1 MNVNGVHNGIVLDH
15 IKAGTAM
22 TIYNLLQLD
31 KLNCCVAIIQNVDS
45 KKYGRKDI
53 IKIDTELDLDL
64 DMLGYIDSNITV
76 NIVRNDERVKKIK
89 LSLPETLTNVIQCK
103 NPRCITSVE
112 QEIKHMFKLVNV
124 DKKAYRCIYC
134 DAIYNS
140 KK

>member
-31 KLNCCVAIIQNVDS
+31 KLNCCVAIIQNVKS
-45 KKYGRKDI
+45 QKYGKKDI

-89 LSLPETLTNVIQCK
+89 LSLPETLTNVIHCK

-134 DAIYNS
+134 DAIYS
-140 KK
+140 TKK

>member
-76 NIVRNDERVKKIK
+76 NIIRNDERVKKIK
-89 LSLPETLTNVIQCK
+89 LSLPETLTNVIHCK

>member
-45 KKYGRKDI
+45 KKYGKKDI
-53 IKIDTELDLDL
+53 IKIDTQLQLDL

-76 NIVRNDERVKKIK
+76 NIVKNDERVKK
-89 LSLPETLTNVIQCK
+89 LHLQLPETLTNVIQCK

>member
-45 KKYGRKDI
+45 KKYGKKDI
-53 IKIDTELDLDL
+53 IKIDTELDFVI

-76 NIVRNDERVKKIK
+76 NIVKNDERVKK
-89 LSLPETLTNVIQCK
+89 LHLQLPETLTNVIQCK

>member
-1 MNVNGVHNGIVLDH
+1 MNINGVHNGIVLDH

-45 KKYGRKDI
+45 QKYGKKDI
-53 IKIDTELDLDL
+53 IKIDTELELDL
-64 DMLGYIDSNITV
+64 DMLGFIDSNITV
-76 NIVRNDERVKKIK
+76 NIVRDDKRVKKIK
-89 LSLPETLTNVIQCK
+89 LSLPKTLKNVIQCK

-112 QEIKHMFKLVNV
+112 QEIKHIFKLVDV

>member
-45 KKYGRKDI
+45 KKYGKKDI
-53 IKIDTELDLDL
+53 IKIDTELELDL

-76 NIVRNDERVKKIK
+76 NIVKNDERVKK
-89 LSLPETLTNVIQCK
+89 LHLQLPETLTNVIHCK

-112 QEIKHMFKLVNV
+112 QEIKHMFKLVNI

>member
-45 KKYGRKDI
+45 KKYGKKDI
-53 IKIDTELDLDL
+53 IKIDTQLQLDL

-76 NIVRNDERVKKIK
+76 NIVKNDERVKK
-89 LSLPETLTNVIQCK
+89 LHLQLPETLTNVIQCK

-124 DKKAYRCIYC
+124 DEKAYRCIYC

>member
-1 MNVNGVHNGIVLDH
+1 MNIDSIVNGYVIDH
-15 IKAGTAM
+15 IQAGKAM
-22 TIYNLLQLD
+22 EIYDLL
-31 KLNCCVAIIQNVDS
+31 KLNELDCQVAIITNAKS
-45 KKYGRKDI
+45 KKTGKKDI
-53 IKIDTELDLDL
+53 IKIDKEIPIDIDA
-64 DMLGYIDSNITV
+64 LGFIDPNITV
-76 NIVRNDERVKKIK
+76 NIVKNDERVKK
-89 LSLPETLTNVIQCK
+89 LHLQTPETLTNVVQCK

>member
-45 KKYGRKDI
+45 KKYGKKDI
-53 IKIDTELDLDL
+53 IKIDTELELDL

-76 NIVRNDERVKKIK
+76 NIVKNDERVKK
-89 LSLPETLTNVIQCK
+89 LHLQLPETLTNVIQCK

>member
-45 KKYGRKDI
+45 KKYGKKDI
-53 IKIDTELDLDL
+53 IKIDTQLELDL

-76 NIVRNDERVKKIK
+76 NIVKNDERVKK
-89 LSLPETLTNVIQCK
+89 LHLQLPETLTNVIQCK